1 MTYENIYLLTKS
13 VEDVQLTPVVRSAI
27 TLVVLVRFIL
37 QNFRIEAD
45 LYIAIAAITVYD
57 EMLGG
62 LQWLF

>member
-1 MTYENIYLLTKS
+1 MGYENIYLLAKS
-13 VEDVQLTPVVRSAI
+13 VEDVQLTPLSV
-27 TLVVLVRFIL
+27 TLVVLVRFIF